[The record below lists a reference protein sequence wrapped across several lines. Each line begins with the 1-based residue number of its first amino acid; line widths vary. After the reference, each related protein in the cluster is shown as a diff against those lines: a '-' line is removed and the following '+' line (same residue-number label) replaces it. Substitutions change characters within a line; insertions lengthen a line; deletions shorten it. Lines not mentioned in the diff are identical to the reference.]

1 MKKTIKR
8 GLAVLM
14 YNNLSALSFGN
25 LPAELLEKVMLNMDA
40 LGEVAERHN
49 KLMQELGKRL
59 NEGIDEARANEYN
72 AAVEKGE
79 SDEILRAKYPDLVE
93 LAQKQARFSES
104 ISAKDIEVEVELMDR
119 KEFTKSIIKAN
130 PNVKYGLF
138 ALFTPLFT
146 EEEKKDEDF
155 SELDEIMADSPS
167 TLEKAIEEIKEVSE
181 SDRRRAAIENAKR
194 AVKDAENNLRDAVKN
209 SEKEFWI
216 NKLEEARIALHEIEN
231 D

>member
-1 MKKTIKR
+1 
-8 GLAVLM
+8 M